1 MSKHHAPVFPR
12 LPGPSAGLTIG
23 VMGGTFDP
31 PHSGHAHIIDVARQ
45 RLGLDAVWVFPAAS
59 NPLKRTHTAFVDR
72 FAAAQRRLSGPR
84 TLVTS
89 LESDLGLIYTVDL
102 LRRLKKLA
110 PHAKFVWIMGA
121 DSLASFDKW
130 RQWRSIARL
139 VPIVVIS
146 RPGATAS
153 VGLSRF
159 ARMFGDYRLHASDA
173 RTLARHKAPA
183 WTYITAPFDQTS
195 STDLRAMMQMN
206 SVMPV

>member
-1 MSKHHAPVFPR
+1 MSKHHARMASR

-31 PHSGHAHIIDVARQ
+31 PHAGHAHVIEVARQ

-72 FAAAQRRLSGPR
+72 FAAARHRLGGPR

-89 LESDLGLIYTVDL
+89 LESDLGLVYTVDL
-102 LRRLKKLA
+102 LRRLKTLA
-110 PHAKFVWIMGA
+110 PRANLVWIMGA

-130 RQWRSIARL
+130 RQWRSIAHL
-139 VPIVVIS
+139 VPIAVIS

-173 RTLARHKAPA
+173 RALARRKAPA

-195 STDLRAMMQMN
+195 STEMRAMMQMN
-206 SVMPV
+206 TLMPL